1 MAYARRTYL
10 IDKSFQLKYT
20 LILVGVGAVLSL
32 FFGAMLYRAHLEAT
46 QMMEL
51 PDPYKSL
58 VAQQDDHYLLLV
70 AGISVAMALALGL
83 CGVVIT
89 HRVAGPIYV
98 LVHYMNVL
106 GEGRYPLM
114 RPLRKKDEFKALF
127 ESFDGAVTA
136 MKDRDRSD
144 GQALQAAVTAIE
156 AAAEKSP
163 ELAPALKDAA
173 AQVRSIGARRLDAS
187 SSADPATPGQVRE
200 AAAGK
205 PAA

>member
-10 IDKSFQLKYT
+10 IDRSFQLKYT
-20 LILVGVGAVLSL
+20 FVLVGVGAVLSL
-32 FFGAMLYRAHLEAT
+32 LFGAMLYRAHQEAT

-51 PDPYKSL
+51 PDPYQSL

-70 AGISVAMALALGL
+70 AGVSLAMALTLGL

-98 LVHYMNVL
+98 LGHYMNVL

-127 ESFDGAVTA
+127 ESFDGAVAA

-163 ELAPALKDAA
+163 ELASALMDAA
-173 AQVRSIGARRLDAS
+173 AQVRSIGARRLEAS
-187 SSADPATPGQVRE
+187 SSADPATPGQLRE